1 VTKGAGLDAERF
13 AAWQRDTLAAKA
25 AGSDVLTIGPFQ
37 VALSNEKEV
46 PATNRVML
54 VDGNVTESEIDKAI
68 PKLKAALK
76 KHKSAL
82 EIQYNEQA
90 FPKVGAWLEAGGLK
104 LVRKDALM
112 AVRPEAFKPSVKPEV
127 HLTQLG
133 PRAIAAELEAFQQIR
148 ETNGGDADRPVP
160 PIAILRLALEVP
172 SSVFLLAWLD
182 WEAAGTGVSH
192 SLKGAAELAGIVTQ
206 KALRRRGVAATV
218 TSELVRR
225 HFDRGGDFVFLDAAG
240 DEAAKVYEGLGFTP
254 FGAILVYR

>member
-1 VTKGAGLDAERF
+1 MTKGGGQDAERF

-37 VALSNEKEV
+37 VALSNEKEA

-54 VDGNVTESEIDKAI
+54 VDGNLTESETEKAI

-76 KHKSAL
+76 KHKSTL
-82 EIQYNEQA
+82 EISYNETA
-90 FPKVGAWLEAGGLK
+90 FPKVGPWLEAGGLK
-104 LVRKDALM
+104 LARKDTLM
-112 AVRPEAFKPSVKPEV
+112 ALRPESFKPSVTAEV

-148 ETNGGDADRPVP
+148 WTNGGDVSRQPPPVNV
-160 PIAILRLALEVP
+160 LRAELGVP

-182 WEAAGTGVSH
+182 WEAAGTGISH
-192 SLKGAAELAGIVTQ
+192 SLKGAAELVGIVTQ

-225 HFDRGGDFVFLDAAG
+225 HFDRGGDFVFLDAAD
-240 DEAAKVYEGLGFTP
+240 DEAAKVYEGLGFSP
-254 FGAILVYR
+254 FGVNLVYR